1 MSNLSFGEALGEGAA
16 GTVYAGTWQG
26 QRVAIKKLP
35 GRHTRAAD
43 QEIQLVSRLK
53 HDNVVRYYNMEK
65 DTTAVYLVMELISG
79 GTLFDYIQREF
90 EKPNYWI
97 MTQKILRDIANGMNY
112 LHGQNIVHGDLKSH
126 NILLRENSY
135 QAVICDFGLSKT
147 LTVAQSHKT
156 KKGSIA
162 QGKY

>member
-1 MSNLSFGEALGEGAA
+1 
-16 GTVYAGTWQG
+16 
-26 QRVAIKKLP
+26 
-35 GRHTRAAD
+35 
-43 QEIQLVSRLK
+43 
-53 HDNVVRYYNMEK
+53 
-65 DTTAVYLVMELISG
+65 MELISG

-90 EKPNYWI
+90 EKPTYWI

>member
-90 EKPNYWI
+90 EKSDYWI

-112 LHGQNIVHGDLKSH
+112 LHEQNIVHGDLKSH
-126 NILLRENSY
+126 NILLRENTN